1 MEIDEIRA
9 FLAVARAGSLSRA
22 ARDHSIAKATLSLR
36 LARLENAAGS
46 RLLERS
52 GSGMSLTEAGTRF
65 LPHAEEVDHAHRRA
79 LDAATAMTPVLRGLL
94 RVGVTEQ
101 LATNLATP
109 LALQFTEQH
118 GGITLDLQVMPAER
132 LLRRDSGLDCLI
144 CGDLPGLEEGA
155 SFVAQGF
162 YRYRR
167 HLYASPVY
175 LADRGVPDQPSDLR
189 RHDLIG
195 SHAMGG
201 LTGWH
206 LQKGDAEVVVEPAG
220 PLSTNDEWV
229 AKVCVLQ
236 ARGISLF
243 PDFFAR
249 EHVDTGELV
258 PVLPDWSTRAAS
270 VTVLH
275 HPQRNQNAHIR
286 AFISFLITHFRGF
299 YSYPYSPG
307 DLMGETRTS

>member
-1 MEIDEIRA
+1 MEIDDIRA
-9 FLAVARAGSLSRA
+9 FLLVARLGSLSQA
-22 ARDHSIAKATLSLR
+22 ARDHAIAKATLSLR
-36 LARLENAAGS
+36 LARLENATGS

-52 GSGMSLTEAGTRF
+52 GSGMSLTEAGARF
-65 LPHAEEVDHAHRRA
+65 LPHAEEVEDAHRRA
-79 LDAATAMTPVLRGLL
+79 LDAATALAPALRGLL

-109 LALQFTEQH
+109 LALQFIQQH
-118 GGITLDLQVMPAER
+118 RGITLDLQVMPVER
-132 LLRRDSGLDCLI
+132 LLRRELDCMI

-162 YRYRR
+162 CRYRR
-167 HLYASPVY
+167 HLYASPSY
-175 LADRGVPDQPSDLR
+175 LAVRGLPVQPSDLLG
-189 RHDLIG
+189 HDLIG
-195 SHAMGG
+195 SHAMGR

-206 LQKGDAEVVVEPAG
+206 LHKGDDEVVVEPAG
-220 PLSTNDEWV
+220 PLTTNDEWV

-249 EHVDTGELV
+249 EHLATGELV

-275 HPQRNQNAHIR
+275 HSQRSQNAHIR
-286 AFISFLITHFRGF
+286 AFISFLVAHFRGF
-299 YSYPYSPG
+299 YSYPYGPG
-307 DLMGETRTS
+307 DLMDEMRKA